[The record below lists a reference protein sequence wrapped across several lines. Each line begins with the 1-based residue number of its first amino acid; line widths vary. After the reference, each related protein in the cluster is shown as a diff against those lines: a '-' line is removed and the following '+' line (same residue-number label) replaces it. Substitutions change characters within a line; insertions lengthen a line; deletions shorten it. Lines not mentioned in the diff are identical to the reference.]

1 MGDTRMAQQKL
12 LRQRGA
18 ADDGKV
24 SYLELFFDLVFVFSI
39 TQISHLI
46 AYH

>member
-24 SYLELFFDLVFVFSI
+24 SYLELFFDLVFSI